1 MSAQYDT
8 AAQTTQEAAQV
19 SRQIAEQLSDL
30 FAPLLRVLDQHLD
43 VRLVRTFLATIAA
56 ILQFRNRAQG
66 LLLSELGALLTS
78 PEHAPAGTQRLSN
91 LLRSTKWASSLI
103 ETYLWQQANE
113 QLEGLEQRGTP
124 VLCIWDGS
132 VLEKAESEHLEGLC
146 AVRSSKAKRLRK
158 LKPGVFN
165 HLSGPPIVVR
175 GMEWT
180 AVLLASLK
188 DLPTVV
194 AMHWWSRK
202 GARATTQRE
211 VEASLL
217 ERIAG
222 AWGERVLHV
231 FDRGYASRAWL
242 GLLQEAEVRFVIRWQ
257 KGHLVSDALG
267 QERKVWQ
274 LIQGKRPQER
284 RLVFDARSRQMRL
297 TGINVVPF
305 RHPGYA
311 GPLWLVVARPGGGRE
326 PWYLVTNQMIPSLE
340 QGWHLIFAYARRW
353 QIELT
358 FRFTKCELGMESPRL
373 WKWENRIKLLLI
385 VTLAYVFL
393 LSLVHPLHLALRTWL
408 LRHFCHRTGK
418 RCREVTAPLYRLRW
432 ALSRLWQAYDPR
444 AFLCLPQTSG

>member
-1 MSAQYDT
+1 MSSEYDIAT
-8 AAQTTQEAAQV
+8 QATQEAAQV
-19 SRQIAEQLSDL
+19 SRHLAEQMSHLV
-30 FAPLLRVLDQHLD
+30 APLLITLDKHLD
-43 VRLVRTFLATIAA
+43 VRLVRTFLVTIAA
-56 ILQFRNRAQG
+56 IIQFRNRAQG

-78 PEHAPAGTQRLSN
+78 PEHAPAGTKRLSN
-91 LLRSTKWASSLI
+91 LLRSPKWTGALI
-103 ETYLWQQANE
+103 ERYLWQQANE
-113 QLEGLEQRGTP
+113 HLEHWEQQGSLA
-124 VLCIWDGS
+124 LCIWDGS

-165 HLSGPPIVVR
+165 LLSGPPIVVR

-188 DLPTVV
+188 DVPTVV
-194 AMHWWSRK
+194 AMRWWSRK
-202 GARATTQRE
+202 GAQATTQRE
-211 VEASLL
+211 VEARIL
-217 ERIAG
+217 EQVAG

-231 FDRGYASRAWL
+231 FDRGYASRIWL

-257 KGHLVSDALG
+257 KGHVVYDALG
-267 QERKVWQ
+267 HECKVWH
-274 LIQGKRPQER
+274 LIRGKRPQER
-284 RLVFDARSRQMRL
+284 RLVLDARSHQMRL

-311 GPLWLVVARPGGGRE
+311 GPLWLVVARPGQGRE
-326 PWYLVTNQMIPSLE
+326 PWYLVTNRAIPSLE

-358 FRFTKCELGMESPRL
+358 FRFTKSELGMESPRV
-373 WKWENRIKLLLI
+373 WKWEHRLKLLLI

-418 RCREVTAPLYRLRW
+418 RCREATAPLYRLRW
-432 ALSRLWQAYDPR
+432 ALSRLWQADDPR